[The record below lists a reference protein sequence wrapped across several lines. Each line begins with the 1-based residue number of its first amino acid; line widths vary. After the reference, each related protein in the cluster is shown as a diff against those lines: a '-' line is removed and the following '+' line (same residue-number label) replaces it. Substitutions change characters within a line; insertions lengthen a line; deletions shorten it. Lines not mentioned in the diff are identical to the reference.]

1 MVNLSINIFD
11 MSVEEM
17 KKEAISKINALKDEA
32 ALKEI
37 LDHLLKLSKG
47 ENYILSGQYE
57 SIKEKYSAVLK
68 RLAE

>member
-1 MVNLSINIFD
+1 
-11 MSVEEM
+11 M

-37 LDHLLKLSKG
+37 LGHLLKLSKG

-57 SIKEKYSAVLK
+57 HIKKKYHNVLK
-68 RLAE
+68 KFAQ